1 MVAPLIDTPPL
12 YHWLSLI
19 DDDVSSTFPPSQ
31 KVIALPA
38 DIVGLAGIGLTVTV
52 IAAVAGDEH
61 PFVVT
66 TTV

>member
-1 MVAPLIDTPPL
+1 MATPPL
-12 YHWLSLI
+12 YHWLPPAA
-19 DDDVSSTFPPSQ
+19 DDVSVTLPPSQ